1 MKDQTK
7 RVMSVWFDKKL
18 YKKIHTIHM
27 VNNMFYGNKE
37 FTMSYIVEN
46 AIREYFENHSEEIR
60 KLMNKYHDD
69 GGCAD
74 L

>member
-7 RVMSVWFDKKL
+7 RVMSVWFDKRL
-18 YKKIHTIHM
+18 YKELHTIHM
-27 VNNMFYGNKE
+27 VNNMFYGRKE
-37 FTMSYIVEN
+37 CTMSFLVES
-46 AIREYFENHSEEIR
+46 AVKEYLFNHKEEI
-60 KLMNKYHDD
+60 KELMDKYHDD